1 MWFQHDEFPAHFSA
15 NVRSALDTAYPGR
28 WIGLGGPMY
37 WLTCSLDLLLPRLL
51 PLGPYQE
58 SCLRKPRR
66 LQRGPGCEDC
76 RHSRRY
82 PEDARGYL
90 LMFDSPSIDGVRPA
104 SLLVDSLSSSFCDSA
119 RKLCVYHF
127 LCVIIHSYALREYIK
142 LFLFILSREVAHVY
156 YEYFFKF
163 CHPSLV

>member
-90 LMFDSPSIDGVRPA
+90 LMFDSPSIDGY
-104 SLLVDSLSSSFCDSA
+104 SGSDSLCSVTKIKQSCKQQELGSIMIA
-119 RKLCVYHF
+119 VTRRK
-127 LCVIIHSYALREYIK
+127 RE
-142 LFLFILSREVAHVY
+142 
-156 YEYFFKF
+156 
-163 CHPSLV
+163 